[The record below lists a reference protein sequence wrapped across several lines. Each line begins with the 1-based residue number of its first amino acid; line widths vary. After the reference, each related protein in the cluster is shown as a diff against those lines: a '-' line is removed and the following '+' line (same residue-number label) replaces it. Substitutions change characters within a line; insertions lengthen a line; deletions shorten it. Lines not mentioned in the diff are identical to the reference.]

1 VKRKLT
7 ILGIALGTALVAMLV
22 ILAIPATRPSV
33 FFSAA
38 EAQTIESPPPTRKVT
53 FYATNTAS
61 RPVFLQVAAIET
73 NSGPTWIADT
83 QALPAQTFRTLGRVK
98 ASETA
103 RLSVVLPLGPGRSRL
118 RVLVSPD
125 ATILQK
131 TQFAVRRL
139 WANLRGQGNHRQ
151 LWVDKLAIA
160 AYEVVTPE
168 IP

>member
-7 ILGIALGTALVAMLV
+7 ILGIVLATALLAMIVL
-22 ILAIPATRPSV
+22 LSIPTPRPPV
-33 FFSAA
+33 FFSTA
-38 EAQTIESPPPTRKVT
+38 EAQTIESPPPMRKVT

-73 NSGPTWIADT
+73 NSGSTWIADT
-83 QALPAQTFRTLGRVK
+83 QALPAQTFRTLGKVK

-103 RLSVVLPLGPGRSRL
+103 RLSVELPLGPVRNRL

-151 LWVDKLAIA
+151 LWVDKLAIP
-160 AYEVVTPE
+160 AYEIVTPE